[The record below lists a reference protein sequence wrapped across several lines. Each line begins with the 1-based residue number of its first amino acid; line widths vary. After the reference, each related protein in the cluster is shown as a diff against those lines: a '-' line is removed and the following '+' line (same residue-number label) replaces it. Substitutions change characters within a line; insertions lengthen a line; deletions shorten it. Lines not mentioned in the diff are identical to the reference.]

1 MQKVFIAGNVSSVK
15 EIRQVGDNK
24 VFNFSVA
31 VSNGKDAQG
40 EWKPSSFYDISVWNK
55 RGEALARFLN
65 KGTKVAVSGRL
76 QAARVHEGKAYQS
89 IDADEVTLQ
98 GGGESSGGGGQQEQR
113 QESGSGYGAGG
124 QPNPDEIP
132 FSPQFL

>member
-15 EIRQVGDNK
+15 EIREVGQNK

-31 VSNGKDAQG
+31 VSNGKDQSG
-40 EWKPSSFYDISVWNK
+40 EWKPSSFYDVSVWNK
-55 RGEALARFLN
+55 RGEALARFLS

-76 QAARVHEGKAYQS
+76 MPARVHDGKAYQS

-98 GGGESSGGGGQQEQR
+98 SGGSDSGQREEPKPQDNGSSRYDEQ
-113 QESGSGYGAGG
+113 A
-124 QPNPDEIP
+124 DEIP
-132 FSPQFL
+132 F

>member
-15 EIRQVGDNK
+15 EIREVGQNK

-31 VSNGKDAQG
+31 VSNGKDQSG
-40 EWKPSSFYDISVWNK
+40 EWKPSSFYDVSVWNK
-55 RGEALARFLN
+55 RGDALARFLS

-76 QAARVHEGKAYQS
+76 MPARVHEGKAYQS

-98 GGGESSGGGGQQEQR
+98 GGGSDSGQRDDPKPHDNGSSRYDEQ
-113 QESGSGYGAGG
+113 S
-124 QPNPDEIP
+124 DDIP
-132 FSPQFL
+132 F

>member
-15 EIRQVGDNK
+15 EIREVGQNK

-31 VSNGKDAQG
+31 VSNGKDTNG
-40 EWKPSSFYDISVWNK
+40 EWKPSSFYDVAVWNK
-55 RGEALARFLN
+55 RAESLARFLS

-76 QAARVHEGKAYQS
+76 MPARVHEGKAYQS

-98 GGGESSGGGGQQEQR
+98 GGGDQGQSREPDTAGNGTAR
-113 QESGSGYGAGG
+113 VDEASRDDGS
-124 QPNPDEIP
+124 DIP
-132 FSPQFL
+132 F